1 MWFPAEALANYS
13 LAPVGMQCRYNVAM
27 SRLKRVA
34 ALAILVVAVLV
45 AANAGRFLV
54 VEDRH
59 KADVILV
66 LEGETDRRPA
76 LGLELLRQGYAPRL
90 ILDSGQYTRLYHAT
104 GPQLAQEFIAS
115 LPPEEAS
122 ATSVCQVA
130 ARSTKEEAQQAARCL
145 DAVGA
150 RTVLLVTSDYHTRR
164 ARAIF
169 QREIQDRQFGIAAA
183 TDSAEF
189 DAAWW
194 RQRQWAKRA
203 FDEWV
208 RLVWWTVVE
217 RWYR

>member
-1 MWFPAEALANYS
+1 
-13 LAPVGMQCRYNVAM
+13 M

-34 ALAILVVAVLV
+34 VLAILVVAVLV

-76 LGLELLRQGYAPRL
+76 RGLELLRQGYAPRL

-104 GPQLAQEFIAS
+104 GPQLAQEFVAS

-164 ARAIF
+164 ARATF
-169 QREIQDRQFGIAAA
+169 QREIPDRQFGIAAA

-189 DAAWW
+189 DTAWW